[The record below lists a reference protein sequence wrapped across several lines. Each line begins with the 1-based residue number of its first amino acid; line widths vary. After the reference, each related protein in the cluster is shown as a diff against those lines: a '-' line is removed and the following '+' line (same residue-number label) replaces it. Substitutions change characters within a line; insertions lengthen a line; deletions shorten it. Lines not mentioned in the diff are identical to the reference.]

1 MKYIEKLN
9 ELERL
14 AKEEKEA
21 IYEEYGENTDDAEL
35 CCSQV
40 EEEYSRQINE
50 LANEA
55 ERNGVKV
62 RFVDGEWR
70 PVR

>member
-35 CCSQV
+35 CWGNR
-40 EEEYSRQINE
+40 EEEFCRQINE
-50 LANEA
+50 LAEEA
-55 ERNGVKV
+55 ERNGVNV

-70 PVR
+70 PAR